1 MSNNINYKKSKH
13 SIERNPDFNFK
24 RIEELDHLSFA
35 EKEAILF
42 DLDYIISECELS
54 KKSILQEYETT
65 GDEIDPD
72 WLKRVTYKI
81 GVKKHQKKMLQ
92 NHLRIEKGR
101 DLMGAFF
108 DIAKIMLP
116 EETFQSIFRKAK
128 ELNEK
133 TYLERRG
140 E

>member
-1 MSNNINYKKSKH
+1 MSNKRNRKNSKH
-13 SIERNPDFNFK
+13 SIEKHPDFNFK
-24 RIEELDHLSFA
+24 TLDELDHLSFS
-35 EKEAILF
+35 EKERLLF
-42 DLDYIISECELS
+42 DIDYIISECELS

-65 GDEIDPD
+65 GNEIDPD

-92 NHLRIEKGR
+92 NHLRVEKGR